1 MLVQG
6 LRAEAKLSL
15 DQLAKR
21 SGVSRGMLSQI
32 ELGRSVPTITVLSR
46 IAAAFELPVAAFL
59 SAEDTGRVT
68 LLKRE
73 AADVLRSADGK
84 FVSRALFPFSG
95 ARRTEFYE
103 LTVHPGC
110 HYPSEAHRAG
120 TTENLVVASGTLELE
135 IHRER
140 HVLSAGDALHFIADS
155 PHAYGNPG
163 TEAAVAYLVVTYVQP
178 VSY

>member
-1 MLVQG
+1 
-6 LRAEAKLSL
+6 
-15 DQLAKR
+15 
-21 SGVSRGMLSQI
+21 MLSQI
-32 ELGRSVPTITVLSR
+32 ELGRSVPTITVLAR
-46 IAAAFELPVAAFL
+46 IAAAFDLPAAAFL
-59 SAEDTGRVT
+59 SAEDAGRVT

-73 AADVLRSADGK
+73 AADILRSADGT

-103 LTVHPGC
+103 LTVYPGC

-120 TTENLVVASGTLELE
+120 TSENLVVASGDLELE
-135 IHRER
+135 ILGAKHR
-140 HVLSAGDALHFIADS
+140 LSAGDALHFIADA

-163 TEAAVAYLVVTYVQP
+163 LETAVAYLVMTYVQP